1 MADQTDEHQTDNNNK
16 ELTDNDNDSQNN
28 TSAVSSDEYQEI
40 IDRVVEERLQKM
52 KSNVDKAYKKAEEL
66 ARENT
71 RLKEQQQEAK
81 RKQLEDEGK
90 HLEAANLRLSEFE
103 EKNAILT
110 EKLTSLTRDRELD
123 KHLSGLEFRNEFAK
137 ETAFKTIVSELVQ
150 DNDGMWV
157 HKSGAPIGDYIKSFV
172 KDPDKDF
179 LFKPKDNSGTGTS
192 AKNQSSA
199 NAGRPK
205 SLSGLSTE
213 EMLKLAAEGKLGS
226 VQY

>member
-110 EKLTSLTRDRELD
+110 EKLTALTRDRELD

-192 AKNQSSA
+192 AKNQSST